1 LTANFLG
8 DAKEMQMKRPTKRL
22 ASRMTAVAA
31 ALIVFAA
38 CTWAGPPYSVKGIV
52 LKVDKRHR
60 TLVVSCQSI
69 PGYMDAMVMPFSVH
83 QVTELEGI
91 APGLAIDFKLV
102 ADERAAYAE
111 DIQVH
116 DFESLEQDPLGAR
129 RLKLLDT
136 IVAPAAQTPLIS
148 VGQHVPD
155 FALVDQN
162 RQRVTLAQFSGKIVA
177 ITFMYTHCPLPNFCF
192 RLSNNFGRLQ
202 KRFAQQMGRD
212 LVLLSVTFDPQH
224 DTPEILAK
232 YGDIWKADPKGWH
245 LLTGA
250 QPDIEKLCHELGM
263 NFWPDEGIMAHSL
276 HTVILDRQGNLV
288 ANLEGNEF
296 TADQLGD
303 LVQTVMVHAP
313 VRSHRSASGE

>member
-1 LTANFLG
+1 MPMNCA
-8 DAKEMQMKRPTKRL
+8 TKRL
-22 ASRMTAVAA
+22 ASRFVLFSVAA
-31 ALIVFAA
+31 MLFAA
-38 CTWAGPPYSVKGIV
+38 CAWAGPPYSVKGIV
-52 LKVDKRHR
+52 LKVDKPHR

-83 QVTELEGI
+83 QAKELEGI
-91 APGLAIDFKLV
+91 VPGAAIDFTLV

-111 DIQVH
+111 DIHVH
-116 DFESLEQDPLGAR
+116 DFETLEQDPLGAR

-136 IVAPAAQTPLIS
+136 IVAPAAQTPLIN

-155 FALVDQN
+155 IALVDQN
-162 RQRVTLAQFSGKIVA
+162 SQPVTLSQFSGKVVA

-192 RLSNNFGRLQ
+192 RLTNNFGRLQ

-224 DTPEILAK
+224 DTPEVLAK
-232 YGDIWKADPKGWH
+232 YGDIWKADPKGWR
-245 LLTGA
+245 LLTGP

-276 HTVILDRQGNLV
+276 HTVILDRHGDLV

-303 LVQTVMVHAP
+303 LVQTVMTRTPA
-313 VRSHRSASGE
+313 RSHRSASGE

>member
-1 LTANFLG
+1 
-8 DAKEMQMKRPTKRL
+8 MQMQLPANRA
-22 ASRMTAVAA
+22 ASRLLLFAAAVA
-31 ALIVFAA
+31 LFAN
-38 CTWAGPPYSVKGIV
+38 CVWAGPPYEVKGIV
-52 LKVDKRHR
+52 LKVDKLHR
-60 TLVVSCQSI
+60 TLLVSCQSI

-83 QVTELEGI
+83 KSKELEGI
-91 APGLAIDFKLV
+91 APGAAIAFTLI

-111 DIQVH
+111 DIHVH
-116 DFESLEQDPLGAR
+116 EFETLEQDPLGAR

-136 IVAPAAQTPLIS
+136 IVAPSAQTPLIN

-162 RQRVTLAQFSGKIVA
+162 SQPVTLAQFSGKVVT

-202 KRFAQQMGRD
+202 KRFASRIGRD

-224 DTPEILAK
+224 DTPEVLAK
-232 YGDIWKADPKGWH
+232 YGDIWKADPKGWR
-245 LLTGA
+245 LLTGP
-250 QPDIEKLCHELGM
+250 QSDIEKLCHEFGM

-276 HTVILDRQGNLV
+276 HTVVLDRRGNLV

-303 LVQTVMVHAP
+303 LVQTVMTGAP
-313 VRSHRSASGE
+313 ARSRRGASGE

>member
-1 LTANFLG
+1 MNRVTS
-8 DAKEMQMKRPTKRL
+8 RL
-22 ASRMTAVAA
+22 ARRMLAAAA
-31 ALIVFAA
+31 ALAFFAA
-38 CTWAGPPYSVKGIV
+38 CVWAGPPYSVKGIV
-52 LKVDKRHR
+52 LKVDEAHL

-83 QVTELEGI
+83 QPKELEGI
-91 APGLAIDFKLV
+91 VPGAAIEFTLV
-102 ADERAAYAE
+102 AGESAAYAE
-111 DIQVH
+111 DIHIH
-116 DFESLEQDPLGAR
+116 DFETLEQDPLGAR

-136 IVAPAAQTPLIS
+136 IVDPAAQTPLIT

-155 FALVDQN
+155 FALLDQDS
-162 RQRVTLAQFSGKIVA
+162 RHVTLSQFSGKVVA
-177 ITFMYTHCPLPNFCF
+177 ITFIYTRCPLPNFCF

-202 KRFAQQMGRD
+202 KRFARQMGRD

-232 YGDIWKADPKGWH
+232 YGDIWKADPKGWR
-245 LLTGA
+245 LLTGP

-276 HTVILDRQGNLV
+276 HTVILDRHGNLV

-303 LVQTVMVHAP
+303 LVQTVMTSTSA
-313 VRSHRSASGE
+313 RSHRNASGE

>member
-1 LTANFLG
+1 
-8 DAKEMQMKRPTKRL
+8 MRMRRPKKRL
-22 ASRMTAVAA
+22 ACRMLLFAA
-31 ALIVFAA
+31 ALICFAGRV
-38 CTWAGPPYSVKGIV
+38 WAGPPYAVKGIV
-52 LKVDKRHR
+52 LKVDKAHR
-60 TLVVSCQSI
+60 TLVVSCQRI

-83 QVTELEGI
+83 QAKELEGI
-91 APGLAIDFKLV
+91 VPGAAIEFTLA

-111 DIQVH
+111 DIHVH
-116 DFESLEQDPLGAR
+116 DFETLEQDPLGAR

-136 IVAPAAQTPLIS
+136 IVAPSAQVPLIN

-162 RQRVTLAQFSGKIVA
+162 SEHVTLSQFSGKVVA

-202 KRFAQQMGRD
+202 KRFAEQMGRN

-232 YGDIWKADPKGWH
+232 YGDIWKADPKGWR

-276 HTVILDRQGNLV
+276 HTVILDRRGNLV

-303 LVQTVMVHAP
+303 LVQSVMVHAP
-313 VRSHRSASGE
+313 VRSRRSAPGE

>member
-1 LTANFLG
+1 MPMNCA
-8 DAKEMQMKRPTKRL
+8 TKRL
-22 ASRMTAVAA
+22 ASRIVLFSAAV
-31 ALIVFAA
+31 IFFAA
-38 CTWAGPPYSVKGIV
+38 CAWAGPPYSVKGIV
-52 LKVDKRHR
+52 LKVDKPHR
-60 TLVVSCQSI
+60 TLLVSCQSI

-83 QVTELEGI
+83 QSKELAGI
-91 APGLAIDFKLV
+91 VPGVAIDFTLV

-111 DIQVH
+111 DIHVH
-116 DFESLEQDPLGAR
+116 DFETLEQDPLGAR

-136 IVAPAAQTPLIS
+136 IVAPAAQTPLIN

-162 RQRVTLAQFSGKIVA
+162 SQPVTLAQFSGKVVA

-192 RLSNNFGRLQ
+192 RLTNNFGRLQ

-232 YGDIWKADPKGWH
+232 YGDIWKADPKGWR
-245 LLTGA
+245 LLTGP

-276 HTVILDRQGNLV
+276 HTVILDRHGNLA

-296 TADQLGD
+296 AADQLGD
-303 LVQTVMVHAP
+303 LVQTVMTPAP
-313 VRSHRSASGE
+313 ARSHRSASGE

>member
-1 LTANFLG
+1 
-8 DAKEMQMKRPTKRL
+8 MPMKRPTKRQ
-22 ASRMTAVAA
+22 ASRIVLLAA
-31 ALIVFAA
+31 ALIFFAA
-38 CTWAGPPYSVKGIV
+38 CAWAGPPYSVKGIV
-52 LKVDKRHR
+52 LKVDKPHR

-83 QVTELEGI
+83 QSKELEGI
-91 APGLAIDFKLV
+91 VPGAAIEFTLV

-111 DIQVH
+111 DIHVH
-116 DFESLEQDPLGAR
+116 DFETLEQDPLGAR

-136 IVAPAAQTPLIS
+136 IVDPSAQAALIN

-162 RQRVTLAQFSGKIVA
+162 SQRVTLSQFSGKVVA

-202 KRFAQQMGRD
+202 KRFARQMGRD

-232 YGDIWKADPKGWH
+232 YGDIWKADPKGWR
-245 LLTGA
+245 LLTGP

-276 HTVILDRQGNLV
+276 HTVILDRHGNLV

-303 LVQTVMVHAP
+303 LVQTVMAHAP
-313 VRSHRSASGE
+313 ARPYRSEPGE

>member
-1 LTANFLG
+1 
-8 DAKEMQMKRPTKRL
+8 MKRPTDRL
-22 ASRMTAVAA
+22 ASRMFSVAA
-31 ALIVFAA
+31 GLIFFAA
-38 CTWAGPPYSVKGIV
+38 CAWAGPTYSVKGIV
-52 LKVDKRHR
+52 LKVDKTHR
-60 TLVVSCQSI
+60 TLVVSCQTI
-69 PGYMDAMVMPFSVH
+69 PGYMDAMVMPFSVR
-83 QVTELEGI
+83 QRKQLEGI
-91 APGLAIDFKLV
+91 APGTAIEFTLV
-102 ADERAAYAE
+102 ADERAAYAQ
-111 DIQVH
+111 DIHVH
-116 DFESLEQDPLGAR
+116 DFETLEQDPLGAR

-136 IVAPAAQTPLIS
+136 IVAPAAQTPLIN

-155 FALVDQN
+155 FVLVDQN
-162 RQRVTLAQFSGKIVA
+162 SQRVTLSQFSGKVVA

-202 KRFAQQMGRD
+202 KRFSGQMGRD

-232 YGDIWKADPKGWH
+232 YGDIWKADPKGWL
-245 LLTGA
+245 LLTGS

-276 HTVILDRQGNLV
+276 HTVILDRRGNLV

-303 LVQTVMVHAP
+303 LVQSVMTRTP
-313 VRSHRSASGE
+313 GRSRRNASGE

>member
-1 LTANFLG
+1 MRMN
-8 DAKEMQMKRPTKRL
+8 RPIKRL
-22 ASRMTAVAA
+22 ASRALLTAAS
-31 ALIVFAA
+31 IVFADCA
-38 CTWAGPPYSVKGIV
+38 WAGPPYSVKGIV
-52 LKVDKRHR
+52 LKVDKTHR

-83 QVTELEGI
+83 QSKDLEGI
-91 APGLAIDFKLV
+91 VPGVAVDFTLV

-111 DIQVH
+111 EIHVR
-116 DFESLEQDPLGAR
+116 DFETLEQDPLGAR

-136 IVAPAAQTPLIS
+136 IVAPSAQTPLIN
-148 VGQHVPD
+148 VGEHVPD
-155 FALVDQN
+155 FDLVDQN
-162 RQRVTLAQFSGKIVA
+162 SQRVRLSQFSGKVVA

-202 KRFAQQMGRD
+202 KRFAEQMGRD

-232 YGDIWKADPKGWH
+232 YGDIWKADPKGWR
-245 LLTGA
+245 LLTGP

-276 HTVILDRQGNLV
+276 HTVILDRHGNLV

-303 LVQTVMVHAP
+303 LVQTVMTRTPA
-313 VRSHRSASGE
+313 RSRRSAPGE